1 MVRSNFDALDWA
13 IVSELSRN
21 ARLST
26 RKIASRLPLSEA
38 TVRRRLKRLVDADA
52 VSLKALVDPAFLG
65 LNIEAIIGLS
75 VRMDRVSKV
84 VEALRKL
91 DNVVYVAVVSGRF
104 DITLLGV
111 FHSVDD
117 LLQFMESEVGQ
128 LEGVKGTETLV
139 CLKVEKGRHVFLGGE
154 AENRAYPKDQSR
166 KPRAQKALMVSK
178 AAAKPATKVSAKPAI
193 KASTKPS
200 KGTKSA
206 R

>member
-1 MVRSNFDALDWA
+1 MVRQNFDALDWA

-26 RKIASRLPLSEA
+26 RRIASRLPLSEA

-52 VSLKALVDPAFLG
+52 VSLRALVDPAVLG

-75 VRMDRVSKV
+75 VRMDRVTKV
-84 VEALRKL
+84 VESLKKL
-91 DNVVYVAVVSGRF
+91 DNVIYVAVVSGRF

-117 LLQFMESEVGQ
+117 LLKFMEAEVGQ

-139 CLKVEKGRHVFLGGE
+139 CLRVEKGRHVYLSGE
-154 AENRAYPKDQSR
+154 VDSRAYPKEQGR
-166 KPRAQKALMVSK
+166 KPKTQVAVKPARALK
-178 AAAKPATKVSAKPAI
+178 AA
-193 KASTKPS
+193 S
-200 KGTKSA
+200 KGQRTPKPTRGA
-206 R
+206 RSGRK

>member
-1 MVRSNFDALDWA
+1 MVRQNYDALDWA

-26 RKIASRLPLSEA
+26 RRIASRLPLSEA

-52 VSLKALVDPAFLG
+52 VSLRALVDPAVLG

-75 VRMDRVSKV
+75 VRMDRVTKV
-84 VEALRKL
+84 VESLKKL
-91 DNVVYVAVVSGRF
+91 DNVIYVAVVSGRF

-117 LLQFMESEVGQ
+117 LLKFMESEVGQ

-139 CLKVEKGRHVFLGGE
+139 CLRVEKGRHVFLSGE
-154 AENRAYPKDQSR
+154 VDGRAYPKDQGR
-166 KPRAQKALMVSK
+166 KTKAPVAVEAAKGIKAVKAAPKVQKGQKATK
-178 AAAKPATKVSAKPAI
+178 APRGR
-193 KASTKPS
+193 ST
-200 KGTKSA
+200 